1 MSSKSLYLALLV
13 IAVSLTTAAL
23 GWLIIA
29 PWRLG
34 RILSEVGSGAIEPLT
49 AVVFGGPL
57 VAGGAAAIVRLLGR
71 QRRPATG
78 APAVGDGAA

>member
-34 RILSEVGSGAIEPLT
+34 RILSEVGSGTIEPLT
-49 AVVFGGPL
+49 ALVFGGPL
-57 VAGGAAAIVRLLGR
+57 VTGGAAAVVRLLGR

-78 APAVGDGAA
+78 ATAVGDGAA